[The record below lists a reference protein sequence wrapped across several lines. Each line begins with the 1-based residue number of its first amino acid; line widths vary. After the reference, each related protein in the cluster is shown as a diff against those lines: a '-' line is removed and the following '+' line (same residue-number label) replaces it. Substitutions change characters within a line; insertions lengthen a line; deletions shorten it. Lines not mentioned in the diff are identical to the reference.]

1 MITTTGTLGQIEPLG
16 MPDGS
21 PVDVGGGDVRHLTP
35 ADGLDA
41 VTISNTTRA
50 LAMRDVLLRDKVNAL
65 ITAVNNREQIIPLM
79 IPRTTLGPGETL
91 AACDLRIPAG
101 FEARVLNAA
110 VASTP
115 ATAVLLSV
123 LYNATFGAM
132 TGTALITTYTE
143 DVATTSF
150 QNEGELVVQLTN
162 SSDAPADVSAS
173 VIVTMRPSTAQLGG
187 VIGPGIAGPAG
198 PAGRDGLDSTIP
210 GPVGP
215 PGPPGNTIVGPQGE
229 PGETGPAVYT
239 ARGSVSLSNGTAW
252 TSAEGLDPA
261 PYIFLQRVGPPAS
274 TLCSGGYDYT
284 VSGTSFLIAARNVD
298 GTIQR
303 SDTSTIKWMW
313 TP

>member
-21 PVDVGGGDVRHLTP
+21 PIDVGGGDVRHLTP

-41 VTISNTTRA
+41 VTISNATRA

-65 ITAVNNREQIIPLM
+65 IAAVNNREQIIPLM
-79 IPRTTLGPGETL
+79 IPRTTLGPGEVL

-115 ATAVLLSV
+115 ATSVLLTV
-123 LYNATFGAM
+123 LYNATFGAL
-132 TGTALITTYTE
+132 TGTSLITTYTE

-150 QNEGELVVQLTN
+150 QSEGELIVQLTN

-173 VIVTMRPSTAQLGG
+173 VIVTMRPVTAQLGG
-187 VIGPGIAGPAG
+187 VIGPGVEGPAG
-198 PAGRDGLDSTIP
+198 PAGRDGLDSTEP
-210 GPVGP
+210 GPIGP
-215 PGPPGNTIVGPQGE
+215 PGPAGTSVTGPQGV

-239 ARGSVSLSNGTAW
+239 ARGNVVLSNGTAW
-252 TSAEGLDPA
+252 DAAAGLSSS
-261 PYIFLQRVGPPAS
+261 YIWLQRVGPPS
-274 TLCSGGYDYT
+274 GVLCSGGYDYT
-284 VSGTSFLIAARNVD
+284 VSGTSFLIAARNAD

-303 SDTSTIKWMW
+303 NDTSSVNWMW